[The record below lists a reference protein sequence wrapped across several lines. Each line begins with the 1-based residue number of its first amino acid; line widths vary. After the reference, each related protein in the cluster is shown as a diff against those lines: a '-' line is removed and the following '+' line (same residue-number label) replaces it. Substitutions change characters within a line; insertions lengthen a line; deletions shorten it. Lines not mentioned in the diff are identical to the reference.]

1 MNTLLNPW
9 SLRLSCNGYRKWLR
23 GNDLRSAFAGGQFYA
38 RQCRDLEVSGD
49 IGAAPVVVRRNPI
62 RRPVPGRKDGDM
74 ADQQLDAS
82 TRLAVERTRLANE
95 RTLMAW
101 IRTSTSLIA
110 FGFTIFKFF
119 QYLATQEHR
128 HTIVSPWVVGMA
140 MILVGLTGLALAW
153 VQHRQQM
160 KALKAEVGTL
170 PYSISGIMAGLIA
183 VLGVIALVVVML
195 RL

>member
-1 MNTLLNPW
+1 M
-9 SLRLSCNGYRKWLR
+9 
-23 GNDLRSAFAGGQFYA
+23 
-38 RQCRDLEVSGD
+38 
-49 IGAAPVVVRRNPI
+49 
-62 RRPVPGRKDGDM
+62 M
-74 ADQQLDAS
+74 ADQPLDTS

-140 MILVGLTGLALAW
+140 MILVGLTGLALAS

-160 KALKAEVGTL
+160 KALKAEVGTD
-170 PYSISGIMAGLIA
+170 A
-183 VLGVIALVVVML
+183 VLDSRNHG
-195 RL
+195 RLDRRPGCHRARRGDDEAVTP

>member
-1 MNTLLNPW
+1 M
-9 SLRLSCNGYRKWLR
+9 
-23 GNDLRSAFAGGQFYA
+23 
-38 RQCRDLEVSGD
+38 
-49 IGAAPVVVRRNPI
+49 
-62 RRPVPGRKDGDM
+62 M
-74 ADQQLDAS
+74 ADQPIDTS

-101 IRTSTSLIA
+101 IRTATSLIA

-119 QYLATQEHR
+119 QYLATEEHR
-128 HTIVSPWVVGMA
+128 NTVVSPWVVGMT

-153 VQHRQQM
+153 IQHRQQM
-160 KALKAEVGTL
+160 KELKATAGTL

-183 VLGVIALVVVML
+183 VLGVIALVVVVM

>member
-1 MNTLLNPW
+1 M
-9 SLRLSCNGYRKWLR
+9 
-23 GNDLRSAFAGGQFYA
+23 
-38 RQCRDLEVSGD
+38 
-49 IGAAPVVVRRNPI
+49 
-62 RRPVPGRKDGDM
+62 M
-74 ADQQLDAS
+74 ADQPLDTS

-128 HTIVSPWVVGMA
+128 HTVVSPWVVGTA
-140 MILVGLTGLALAW
+140 MILVGLTGLALAS

-160 KALKAEVGTL
+160 MALKAE
-170 PYSISGIMAGLIA
+170 AGP
-183 VLGVIALVVVML
+183 
-195 RL
+195 

>member
-1 MNTLLNPW
+1 
-9 SLRLSCNGYRKWLR
+9 
-23 GNDLRSAFAGGQFYA
+23 
-38 RQCRDLEVSGD
+38 
-49 IGAAPVVVRRNPI
+49 
-62 RRPVPGRKDGDM
+62 M
-74 ADQQLDAS
+74 ADQPLDAS

-128 HTIVSPWVVGMA
+128 QTIVSPWVVGMA
-140 MILVGLTGLALAW
+140 MILVGLTLAW

-160 KALKAEVGTL
+160 KALQAEVDNM
-170 PYSISGIMAGLIA
+170 PYSIAGIMAGLIA
-183 VLGVIALVVVML
+183 VLGVIALVVVTL

>member
-1 MNTLLNPW
+1 MTFAWRQGRPRDRW
-9 SLRLSCNGYRKWLR
+9 PGASPRYHPPTGPGEERWRPPRCRR
-23 GNDLRSAFAGGQFYA
+23 G
-38 RQCRDLEVSGD
+38 
-49 IGAAPVVVRRNPI
+49 I
-62 RRPVPGRKDGDM
+62 M
-74 ADQQLDAS
+74 ADQPLDAS

-160 KALKAEVGTL
+160 KALRAEAGSL

-183 VLGVIALVVVML
+183 VLGVIALVVVAM

>member
-1 MNTLLNPW
+1 
-9 SLRLSCNGYRKWLR
+9 
-23 GNDLRSAFAGGQFYA
+23 
-38 RQCRDLEVSGD
+38 
-49 IGAAPVVVRRNPI
+49 
-62 RRPVPGRKDGDM
+62 M
-74 ADQQLDAS
+74 ADRPLDAS

-119 QYLATQEHR
+119 QYLATEEHHR
-128 HTIVSPWVVGMA
+128 TIVSPGIVGIL
-140 MILVGLTGLALAW
+140 MILLGLTALALAW
-153 VQHRQQM
+153 IQHRQ
-160 KALKAEVGTL
+160 ALKALQVEAETM

-183 VLGVIALVVVML
+183 GLGLIALIVVIF